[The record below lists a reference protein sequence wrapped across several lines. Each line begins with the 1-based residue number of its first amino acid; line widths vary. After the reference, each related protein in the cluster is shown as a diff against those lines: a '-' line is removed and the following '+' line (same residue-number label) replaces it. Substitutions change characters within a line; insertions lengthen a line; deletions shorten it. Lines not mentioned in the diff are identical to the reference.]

1 MPPAF
6 AYIIDELLHVDY
18 NDDNKKVYYDE
29 IIHSIIDIGM
39 GDEFIK
45 ALCNLIQNLTVDS
58 LHIIGD
64 IFDRG
69 PRADIIMDE
78 LMHFHDVDI
87 QWGNHDISWM
97 GAATGNLAC
106 ICNVLRIAIRYN
118 GFDVLEDGY
127 GINLRPYPCLRRKF
141 IRMIRVSG
149 SFRRFWMKIFLR
161 CGRPGTCGEDA
172 QGDHSDPVQGGR
184 PDHEAP
190 PGLSD
195 Q

>member
-29 IIHSIIDIGM
+29 IIHSIIDIEM
-39 GDEFIK
+39 GDQFIM

-87 QWGNHDISWM
+87 QWGNHDISPGWAQPQAIWPASAM
-97 GAATGNLAC
+97 CSDRDPLQ
-106 ICNVLRIAIRYN
+106 RI
-118 GFDVLEDGY
+118 
-127 GINLRPYPCLRRKF
+127 RR
-141 IRMIRVSG
+141 S
-149 SFRRFWMKIFLR
+149 
-161 CGRPGTCGEDA
+161 
-172 QGDHSDPVQGGR
+172 
-184 PDHEAP
+184 
-190 PGLSD
+190 
-195 Q
+195 